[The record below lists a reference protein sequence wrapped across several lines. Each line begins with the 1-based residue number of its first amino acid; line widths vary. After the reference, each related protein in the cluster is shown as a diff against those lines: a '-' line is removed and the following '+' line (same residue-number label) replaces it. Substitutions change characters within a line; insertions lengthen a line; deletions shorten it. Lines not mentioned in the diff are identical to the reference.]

1 MGLDCVITL
10 PAGSGHG
17 APSKPITDAVS
28 RFIRDS
34 DYYYRAVYNHM
45 KECTVCDPE
54 EAILGYLENRLRR
67 MFGRTSGGLV
77 KLARRYRKKF
87 PDRVRPEIPALFLER
102 SLGSDWDG
110 YMETV
115 SKDKSVGLPELEK
128 AIEFEEKAWEK
139 EMIAALP
146 KLRKMAQLFLKGRE
160 LPHISEAPQPFYNAC
175 MHFTHPSSRDM
186 YRDES
191 NAEVYD
197 VARERIRKIAK
208 RDYARSVDVHVG
220 KAVKLIRIVRGDRE
234 RGYLFPLPASG
245 ERPALLSESGYLND
259 PDPEVAGLAQAIVVA
274 SVMRS

>member
-77 KLARRYRKKF
+77 ELARRYRKKF

-102 SLGSDWDG
+102 SLGSDLDG

-115 SKDKSVGLPELEK
+115 SKDKSVGLPELER

-146 KLRKMAQLFLKGRE
+146 KLRKAAQLFLKGRE
-160 LPHISEAPQPFYNAC
+160 FPHISEAPQPFYNAC
-175 MHFTHPSSRDM
+175 LYFSHPRSSC
-186 YRDES
+186 RDES

-197 VARERIRKIAK
+197 VAQERILKIAK
-208 RDYARSVDVHVG
+208 RDYARSVDTHVG

-234 RGYLFPLPASG
+234 KGYLFPLPAPG
-245 ERPALLSESGYLND
+245 KRPTLLSESGYLND
-259 PDPEVAGLAQAIVVA
+259 PDPEVASLARAIVVT